1 MCSDKLK
8 ELLNAAE
15 QYLATEKKFI
25 KNPDRLKDVVEASQ
39 KANELFQDAEIE
51 ILHDPLQLGSLI
63 LQIVDYQLDVSAE
76 REIKS
81 FNEIVCKSNN
91 FAFFPK
97 GDEKVELTIV
107 FNDVYSVVIS
117 EGK

>member
-1 MCSDKLK
+1 
-8 ELLNAAE
+8 LLDVAE
-15 QYLATEKKFI
+15 QYLKAEKKFTE
-25 KNPDRLKDVVEASQ
+25 NPDRMKVVVEAFY
-39 KANELFQDAEIE
+39 KGNELFADAEIE
-51 ILHDPLQLGSLI
+51 ILPDPLQLGSLI

-81 FNEIVCKSNN
+81 FNEIVSKANN

-97 GDEKVELTIV
+97 GDEKVELAII
-107 FNDVYSVVIS
+107 FHDVYTV